1 MNDRFHYET
10 RDAIHTVSVPC
21 DLTISDCEQ
30 QASRLRSW
38 ALIRGEPVTGLP
50 YLRLCGAMRGEVHLP
65 TAGEYTPHPEVGVQA
80 ADSPA
85 GPVAVVN
92 EVRFAQLRETVDE
105 IEGPIATG
113 PGSAGAAEFHPVGQ
127 DAWGTGTLIWPVQD
141 VPCAQR
147 PPAMSSAAS

>member
-1 MNDRFHYET
+1 MNDRFDYET

-38 ALIRGEPVTGLP
+38 ALISGEPVTGLP
-50 YLRLCGAMRGEVHLP
+50 YLRLCGTMRGEVHLP
-65 TAGEYTPHPEVGVQA
+65 TAGEITPHPEVGVQA

-113 PGSAGAAEFHPVGQ
+113 PGSVGAAEFHPVGR
-127 DAWGTGTLIWPVQD
+127 DAWGTGTLIWPVSRTYHA
-141 VPCAQR
+141 P
-147 PPAMSSAAS
+147 SAHRR